1 MSDAARN
8 FLRLR
13 WWLESAYFW
22 GDVHPERCIRLEAR
36 LRFEAESLIGWF
48 VTPEGTP

>member
-13 WWLESAYFW
+13 FWLESAYFW
-22 GDVHPERCIRLEAR
+22 GDVHSERVMRLEDR
-36 LRFEAESLIGWF
+36 LRFEASGLISMETGSY
-48 VTPEGTP
+48 PR